1 MQVFCTRCGHQ
12 FQVARQGQVYCP
24 SCGVLLGPAP
34 VNAAEPEA
42 EQAPQSP
49 DSASGV
55 PGIAPLAPGYGA
67 PNRETGAAG
76 YPPVGYPL
84 SAPAPLPMPAPGTV
98 PLPPSA
104 YPGAFGAASPPY
116 GYSPALAAASAVAA
130 QADRRLR
137 RRAWVL
143 RGSLI
148 VLALLLVLGAG
159 VGLVT
164 IERQQQQVAQASST
178 PTPAIQVPDGFVEF
192 SDPGGVFACG
202 VPSAWEQ
209 ISSASA
215 SLTVAEFGDPAHQTT
230 LTIQYTQN
238 SSLDEVGSDDQA
250 LQSLAGSYSGG
261 KVAAKS
267 QQPNSTFAGEMWA
280 EEDATL
286 TYAGA
291 SGPVTLHVAALSAIH
306 NATVGNVSVRY
317 VVTMIEIAPAASFSK
332 TDANEFQAVQ
342 TSFVFLA

>member
-12 FQVARQGQVYCP
+12 FQVAQQGQVYCP

-34 VNAAEPEA
+34 GPMGGLAA
-42 EQAPQSP
+42 EQAPQPP
-49 DSASGV
+49 DPASGV
-55 PGIAPLAPGYGA
+55 PGFAPPAPGYEA
-67 PNRETGAAG
+67 SEYPPAG
-76 YPPVGYPL
+76 YPPP
-84 SAPAPLPMPAPGTV
+84 SPAQIPIPAPGTV
-98 PLPPSA
+98 PLPVSA
-104 YPGAFGAASPPY
+104 YPGSYGAAPSAY
-116 GYSPALAAASAVAA
+116 GYSPALAAAAAVAA
-130 QADRRLR
+130 KADRRLR

-143 RGSLI
+143 RGALI
-148 VLALLLVLGAG
+148 ALALLLVLGAG

-164 IERQQQQVAQASST
+164 IERQQQQVSQGSST

-202 VPSAWEQ
+202 VPSGWEQ
-209 ISSASA
+209 VSSASA

-250 LQSLAGSYSGG
+250 LQGLAGSYSGG
-261 KVAAKS
+261 KISVKS
-267 QQPNSTFAGEMWA
+267 QQPNSTFGGETWA

-286 TYAGA
+286 TYTSA
-291 SGPVTLHVAALSAIH
+291 SGPVTLRVATLSAIH
-306 NATVGNVSVRY
+306 NATSGNVSARY
-317 VVTMIEIAPAASFSK
+317 VVTLIEIAPTASFST

-342 TSFVFLA
+342 TSFVFLS